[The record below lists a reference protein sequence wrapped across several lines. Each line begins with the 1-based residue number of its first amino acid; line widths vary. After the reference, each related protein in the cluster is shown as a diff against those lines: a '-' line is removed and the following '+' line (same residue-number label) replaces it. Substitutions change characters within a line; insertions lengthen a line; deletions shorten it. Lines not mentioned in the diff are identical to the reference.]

1 VAVLDATRP
10 RVECRPERARA
21 GSLHLAAPAAVC
33 GRGRRRGGSGL
44 PGTAIGVH
52 CPRTAAAGKLSHLV
66 RGGAIRPDISPDA
79 HRGVDYRVPVGT
91 LVLAVLSGVVYQAG
105 WGGEAGLRVGIR
117 HPGGLHSRY
126 LHLSAVWLEVGQVVA
141 AGTVVGLSG
150 NTGRSTGPHL
160 HVEVFRDFIRTLDSG
175 GGGRG
180 SSTCMPMPGTTRSRG
195 RIPWGCVGGCTS
207 ASSSRTPTG
216 RCRGRGSKRFR

>member
-1 VAVLDATRP
+1 VQVTGPQYAPMDG
-10 RVECRPERARA
+10 CRNHSSARSRSSRISAPKA
-21 GSLHLAAPAAVC
+21 GSQLLFLGSTACCSSEV
-33 GRGRRRGGSGL
+33 RRCARSEHR
-44 PGTAIGVH
+44 PG
-52 CPRTAAAGKLSHLV
+52 TAAAGKLSHLV

-195 RIPWGCVGGCTS
+195 RIPWGCRRARCMSRGG
-207 ASSSRTPTG
+207 
-216 RCRGRGSKRFR
+216 